1 MHNYLKYRIISNK
14 TDMKKNIEIDISI
27 KFRKKSTAVII
38 AKSLDPDN
46 KDFPEGLTMNQSV
59 ENNVLKIKF
68 KSNNVVETLLN
79 TVDEVL
85 AMIDMTSKT
94 LEKVE

>member
-1 MHNYLKYRIISNK
+1 MHNYRKYKIISNK

>member
-1 MHNYLKYRIISNK
+1 
-14 TDMKKNIEIDISI
+14 MKKNIEIDISI
-27 KFRKKSTAVII
+27 KFRRKSTAVII

-46 KDFPEGLTMNQSV
+46 KDFQEGLTMNQSV
-59 ENNVLKIKF
+59 ENNFLKIKF
-68 KSNNVVETLLN
+68 KYNNELETLLN

>member
-1 MHNYLKYRIISNK
+1 
-14 TDMKKNIEIDISI
+14 MKKNIEIDISI

-46 KDFPEGLTMNQSV
+46 KDFQEGLTMNQSV